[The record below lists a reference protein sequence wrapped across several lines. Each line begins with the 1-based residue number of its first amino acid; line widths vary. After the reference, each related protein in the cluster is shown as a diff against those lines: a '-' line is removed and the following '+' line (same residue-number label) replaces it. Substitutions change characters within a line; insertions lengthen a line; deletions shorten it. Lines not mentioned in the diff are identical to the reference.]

1 MAGQYGAS
9 RNLMKQ
15 TCNKNVGTKVDV
27 LKWSQE
33 MDLLAM
39 GTEKGEVLLHRLK
52 WQKVWQLSPPEEGLK
67 VRGLAW
73 RPCEKFI
80 AIGYSNGTILLVDLE
95 TKEEIHNFSVNQD
108 ITCLSWTENI
118 DEIGTDDVSH
128 SSVTSHAKYLP
139 ELPVLS
145 SLSSSAKPINPNR
158 GSYCSKHIL
167 SILLIGTVTGTV
179 YQSALGMLPCGSVDV
194 FAMLGLPSTATA
206 RIRELKMTHDYKQ
219 LIVGLEQNETLQVI
233 VLENGVLHKYAPAV
247 LNLALKHAQLL
258 HTMSYISETIDCIIE
273 AWETVLLEMDNKLT
287 NYAKEQPD
295 GSISADFLELLM
307 FGTASPSLEQFLLR
321 DLTEK
326 GLRKLGYSIE
336 LSYVTIQRL
345 VVKPLYTAIHA
356 VFYHLNALDGMLR
369 NRFYYGTLMHET
381 ANASEVLRSCG
392 ALLIKAHELQQT
404 IDASKRDFKIFFR
417 WLYVVIVRV
426 MDETLQ
432 ENHPTITQREIH
444 YLAQFLS
451 NFDTVAQSEAD
462 EEGRG
467 MIESRRKFNL
477 ERVGQYLEDKPLV
490 HPVTKDGDENEWKR
504 LLAQNECLR
513 QCGAIFPHLENMSL
527 LQQQKLLKKHIDQLF
542 HQPGKVVRAGFK
554 QKNLLT
560 IHAPATDSNGTDMDV
575 RTFAFASHPRD
586 NLTLLAIVQSNCSLL
601 LVECFNDGGF
611 KAVRLHFEEKP
622 YFDQRFDT
630 IGTLSFHH
638 VDFYDEDTLSLL
650 LRAQATSE
658 ERTVCCYFLQLNL
671 GAVRE
676 FLGTVE
682 AREFMQT
689 VTEDAAGCHAI
700 NAYTLIDESSLK
712 LLESGDGHR
721 ISVSGKRNVI
731 AVLSESR
738 KNVRIYDMDAQEDED
753 DLLDTSSQINSSLE
767 NSQESVQA

>member
-1 MAGQYGAS
+1 MANQYGAN

-15 TCNKNVGTKVDV
+15 TCNKNVGSKVEI

-33 MDLLAM
+33 MDLLAF

-67 VRGLAW
+67 VRGIAW

-80 AIGYSNGTILLVDLE
+80 AIGYSNGTVLLIDLE
-95 TKEEIHNFSVNQD
+95 TKEEIHSFSVQTD
-108 ITCLSWTENI
+108 ITCLCWTENT
-118 DEIGTDDVSH
+118 DEIDADDVSYNA
-128 SSVTSHAKYLP
+128 VTSHTKYLP

-145 SLSSSAKPINPNR
+145 SLSSSAKPLNPNR
-158 GSYCSKHIL
+158 SSYCTKHIL
-167 SILLIGTVTGTV
+167 SILLIGTTTGQV
-179 YQSALGMLPCGSVDV
+179 HLSALGMLACGSIDV
-194 FAMLGLPSTATA
+194 FGALGLSAPSSA
-206 RIRELKMTHDYKQ
+206 RIRETKMSHDFKQ
-219 LIVGLEQNETLQVI
+219 LIVGIEQDETLSVI
-233 VLENGVLHKYAPAV
+233 VLENDVLYKNAPAM
-247 LNLALKHAQLL
+247 LNLALKHAQILN
-258 HTMSYISETIDCIIE
+258 TMSYMNETIDCIVE

-287 NYAKEQPD
+287 NYAKDQPD

-356 VFYHLNALDGMLR
+356 MFYHLNTLDGMLR
-369 NRFYYGTLMHET
+369 NRFYYGTLMRDSAT
-381 ANASEVLRSCG
+381 ATEVVRSCG
-392 ALLIKAHELQQT
+392 ALQIKAHELQQT

-451 NFDTVAQSEAD
+451 NFDTAAQSTTA
-462 EEGRG
+462 EEGR
-467 MIESRRKFNL
+467 METRRKFNL
-477 ERVGQYLEDKPLV
+477 ERVGQYLEDKPLIR
-490 HPVTKDGDENEWKR
+490 PMAKDDENGWKQ
-504 LLAQNECLR
+504 LLEQNECLR
-513 QCGAIFPHLENMSL
+513 KCDAIYPHHENMSL
-527 LQQQKLLKKHIDQLF
+527 LQQQKLLKKNIDQLF
-542 HQPGKVVRAGFK
+542 EQPGKVVGTDFK

-560 IHAPATDSNGTDMDV
+560 VQAANGSNV
-575 RTFAFASHPRD
+575 RSFAFVCHPRD
-586 NLTLLAIVQSNCSLL
+586 HLTLLAIVQSNRSLL
-601 LVECFNDGGF
+601 LAECFDDGGL

-622 YFDQRFDT
+622 YFDQQFDAL
-630 IGTLSFHH
+630 GTLTFQH

-650 LRAQATSE
+650 LRAQVPND
-658 ERTVCCYFLQLNL
+658 ERTTNCYLLQLNL

-676 FLGTVE
+676 FLASMETRGY
-682 AREFMQT
+682 MQT
-689 VTEDAAGCHAI
+689 VTEDAAGCPAI
-700 NAYTLIDESSLK
+700 NVYTLIDESSLK
-712 LLESGDGHR
+712 LLESGDGHK
-721 ISVSGKRNVI
+721 IAVSGKRNVI
-731 AVLSESR
+731 ALLSESL
-738 KNVRIYDMDAQEDED
+738 KNVRIYDMDGQDEED

-767 NSQESVQA
+767 NSQESVQT

>member
-1 MAGQYGAS
+1 MANQYGVS

-15 TCNKNVGTKVDV
+15 TCNKNVGTRVDV

-52 WQKVWQLSPPEEGLK
+52 WQKVWQLSPPEDGLK

-95 TKEEIHNFSVNQD
+95 TKEEIHSFSVKQD
-108 ITCLSWTENI
+108 ITCLTWTENT

-128 SSVTSHAKYLP
+128 SSVTSHTKYLP

-158 GSYCSKHIL
+158 SSYCSKHIL
-167 SILLIGTVTGTV
+167 CILLIGTVTGTV
-179 YQSALGMLPCGSVDV
+179 HQSALGMLPCGSVDV
-194 FAMLGLPSTATA
+194 FGALGLPATATA
-206 RIRELKMTHDYKQ
+206 RIRELKMTHDYRQ
-219 LIVGLEQNETLQVI
+219 LIVGLQQDDTLQVI
-233 VLENGVLHKYAPAV
+233 VLENGVLHRYAPAV

-258 HTMSYISETIDCIIE
+258 GAMAYISETIDCIIE

-287 NYAKEQPD
+287 NYAKDQPD

-369 NRFYYGTLMHET
+369 NRFYYGTLMRD
-381 ANASEVLRSCG
+381 AASASESLRSCG

-451 NFDTVAQSEAD
+451 NFDTVAQNAAD
-462 EEGRG
+462 QQEGRG

-490 HPVTKDGDENEWKR
+490 HPMANDGEENEWKR
-504 LLAQNECLR
+504 LLAQNECLS
-513 QCGAIFPHLENMSL
+513 QCGAIFPHHENMSL
-527 LQQQKLLKKHIDQLF
+527 LQQQKLLKQQIEQLF
-542 HQPGKVVRAGFK
+542 GQPEKVVGADYK

-560 IHAPATDSNGTDMDV
+560 IHAPAGTDV
-575 RTFAFASHPRD
+575 RAFAFTTHQRD
-586 NLTLLAIVQSNCSLL
+586 SVTLLAIVQSSCSLL

-611 KAVRLHFEEKP
+611 KTVRLHFEEKP
-622 YFDQRFDT
+622 YFDQRFDA

-650 LRAQATSE
+650 LRAQAAGE
-658 ERTVCCYFLQLNL
+658 ERPVSCYFLQLNL

-676 FLGTVE
+676 FLATVE
-682 AREFMQT
+682 AREYMQT

-712 LLESGDGHR
+712 LLESADGHR
-721 ISVSGKRNVI
+721 IAVSGKRNVI
-731 AVLSESR
+731 AVLAESL
-738 KNVRIYDMDAQEDED
+738 KNVRVYDMDAQEDEE

>member
-1 MAGQYGAS
+1 MANQYGAS

-15 TCNKNVGTKVDV
+15 TCNKNVGSRVDV

-52 WQKVWQLSPPEEGLK
+52 WQKVWQLSPPEDGLK

-95 TKEEIHNFSVNQD
+95 TKEEIHSFSVKQD
-108 ITCLSWTENI
+108 ITCLTWTENT

-128 SSVTSHAKYLP
+128 SSVTSHTKYLP

-158 GSYCSKHIL
+158 SSYCSKHIL
-167 SILLIGTVTGTV
+167 CILLIGTVTGTV
-179 YQSALGMLPCGSVDV
+179 HQSALGMLPCGSVDV
-194 FAMLGLPSTATA
+194 FGALGLPATATA
-206 RIRELKMTHDYKQ
+206 RIRELKMTHDYRQ
-219 LIVGLEQNETLQVI
+219 LIVGLQQDDTLQVI
-233 VLENGVLHKYAPAV
+233 VLENGVLHRYAPAV

-258 HTMSYISETIDCIIE
+258 GAMAYISETIDCIIE

-287 NYAKEQPD
+287 NYAKDQPD

-369 NRFYYGTLMHET
+369 NRFYYGTLMRDT
-381 ANASEVLRSCG
+381 ASASESLRSCG

-451 NFDTVAQSEAD
+451 NFDTVAQSVAD
-462 EEGRG
+462 QQEEGRG

-490 HPVTKDGDENEWKR
+490 HPMANDGEENEWKR

-513 QCGAIFPHLENMSL
+513 QCGAIFPHHEQMSL
-527 LQQQKLLKKHIDQLF
+527 LQQQKLLKQQIEQLF
-542 HQPGKVVRAGFK
+542 GQPEKVVGADYK

-560 IHAPATDSNGTDMDV
+560 IHAPAGTDV
-575 RTFAFASHPRD
+575 RAFAFATHQRD
-586 NLTLLAIVQSNCSLL
+586 SVTLLAIVQSSCSLL

-611 KAVRLHFEEKP
+611 KTVRLHFEEKP
-622 YFDQRFDT
+622 YFDQRFDA

-650 LRAQATSE
+650 LRAQAAGE
-658 ERTVCCYFLQLNL
+658 ERAVSCYFLQLNL

-676 FLGTVE
+676 FLATVE
-682 AREFMQT
+682 AREYMQT

-712 LLESGDGHR
+712 LLESADGHR
-721 ISVSGKRNVI
+721 IAVSGKRNVI
-731 AVLSESR
+731 AVLAESL
-738 KNVRIYDMDAQEDED
+738 KNVRVYDMDAQEDEE

>member
-1 MAGQYGAS
+1 MANQYGAG

-27 LKWSQE
+27 LKWSPE

-80 AIGYSNGTILLVDLE
+80 AIGYSNGTVLLVDLE
-95 TKEEIHNFSVNQD
+95 TKEEIHSFSVKQD
-108 ITCLSWTENI
+108 ITCLAWTENT
-118 DEIGTDDVSH
+118 DEIGSDDVSH
-128 SSVTSHAKYLP
+128 SSVTSHTKYLP

-158 GSYCSKHIL
+158 SSFCSKHIL
-167 SILLIGTVTGTV
+167 SILLIGTATGTV
-179 YQSALGMLPCGSVDV
+179 YQFALGMLPCGSIDV
-194 FAMLGLPSTATA
+194 FGMLGLPPSTTSA
-206 RIRELKMTHDYKQ
+206 RIRDIKMTHNFKQ
-219 LIVGLEQNETLQVI
+219 LVVGLQQNETLNVI

-247 LNLALKHAQLL
+247 LNLALKHSHILN
-258 HTMSYISETIDCIIE
+258 TMSYISETIDCIIE

-287 NYAKEQPD
+287 AYAKDQPD

-307 FGTASPSLEQFLLR
+307 FGTASPSLQQFLLR

-345 VVKPLYTAIHA
+345 VVKPLYAAIHA

-369 NRFYYGTLMHET
+369 NRFYYGTLMRDT
-381 ANASEVLRSCG
+381 ATATEVLRTCG

-426 MDETLQ
+426 VDETLQ

-451 NFDTVAQSEAD
+451 NFDTVTQSAGD
-462 EEGRG
+462 EEGRS

-490 HPVTKDGDENEWKR
+490 HPMSKDGEENDWKR
-504 LLAQNECLR
+504 LLAENDCLR
-513 QCGAIFPHLENMSL
+513 QCGAIYPHHENLSL
-527 LQQQKLLKKHIDQLF
+527 LQQQKQLKKQIDQLF
-542 HQPGKVVRAGFK
+542 DQPGKVIGADFK

-560 IHAPATDSNGTDMDV
+560 IHAPAPETDTADV
-575 RTFAFASHPRD
+575 RTFAFITHPRD
-586 NLTLLAIVQSNCSLL
+586 NVTLLAIVQSSHSLL
-601 LVECFNDGGF
+601 LVEYFNDGGF
-611 KAVRLHFEEKP
+611 KTVRLQFGEKP
-622 YFDQRFDT
+622 YFDQRFDA

-638 VDFYDEDTLSLL
+638 VDFYDEETLSVL
-650 LRAQATSE
+650 LRAQAP
-658 ERTVCCYFLQLNL
+658 TVEQTVSCYFLQLNL
-671 GAVRE
+671 GAARE
-676 FLGTVE
+676 FLATVD
-682 AREFMQT
+682 AREYMQT

-712 LLESGDGHR
+712 LLESSDGHR
-721 ISVSGKRNVI
+721 IVVSGKRNVI
-731 AVLSESR
+731 AVLSESL